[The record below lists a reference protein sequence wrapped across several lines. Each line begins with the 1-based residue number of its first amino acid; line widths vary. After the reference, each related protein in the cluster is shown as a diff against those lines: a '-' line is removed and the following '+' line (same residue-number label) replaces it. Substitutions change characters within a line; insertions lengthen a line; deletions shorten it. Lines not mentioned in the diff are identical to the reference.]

1 MTSSKTTYNPPKS
14 NYDFLKKTSHKEA
27 LRKRKLPTSSRA
39 QRDRFLEEFKRQMKE
54 TSTQTAPIRAPLFI
68 KEKIDKEAEKH
79 GANQS
84 DMIRILW
91 EFYELDTLDL
101 FVSRLRDYYH
111 YGLNAE
117 QIAALSVLY
126 SFLSYI
132 NNKSGGM
139 LE

>member
-1 MTSSKTTYNPPKS
+1 
-14 NYDFLKKTSHKEA
+14 
-27 LRKRKLPTSSRA
+27 
-39 QRDRFLEEFKRQMKE
+39 MKE
-54 TSTQTAPIRAPLFI
+54 TSTQTTAIRAPLPI
-68 KEKIDKEAEKH
+68 KEKIDQEADKH

-101 FVSRLRDYYH
+101 FVSRLRDRYH
-111 YGLNAE
+111 HGLNAE

-132 NNKSGGM
+132 NDKSGRM